1 LSARSLQSQV
11 IRLENG
17 FTTTMREK
25 TEFELQQEAN
35 LKAMAKEMGE
45 SLMFVCL
52 FTSEVLDI
60 WYNVYSHV
68 FVFALQSAL

>member
-1 LSARSLQSQV
+1 
-11 IRLENG
+11 LENG

-52 FTSEVLDI
+52 CTSEVLDI
-60 WYNVYSHV
+60 WYNAYLHV
-68 FVFALQSAL
+68 FVFALQALFEISSM